1 VGTAQRTAVL
11 RLSHAYSC
19 LARRQALSCA
29 AIFLLTIGLRA
40 ALLPRL
46 GVPNPIIH
54 DEFSY
59 LLSADTY
66 ANGRLANPP
75 HPFWQ
80 HFETFQELQQ
90 PTYASKY
97 QPLQGLALALG
108 QKVFD
113 QPWIGVVLT
122 SALMCAAV
130 CWMLQSWIAPE
141 WALLGALLFTF
152 RIGVLSYWMNSFEG
166 GAIPA
171 IGGAL
176 VFGAVGRIWRGEYFH
191 AATCLTIWALGLAVL
206 MHSRPYDAVVA
217 GVVSAAG
224 LPWLLRKSGTSL
236 TVSALTP
243 SAAWPALAVLAAST
257 AAVAYVDYRVT
268 GNPLTLPY
276 QAHDRQYVTAS
287 PFLLAPLS
295 PEPVYRHAVMR
306 DFYTGWSVE
315 TWRESRE
322 QPLIQLLGRAYI
334 LIGFFFGSWPVTV
347 LLLLSP
353 LAFKTVAPETM
364 GERAG
369 VVFTAAGFASI
380 APLAGVFPHYAAA
393 FAGIF
398 YLRYM
403 QSLARVASW
412 RRPFGPA
419 IAAAVV
425 ALFIFSGRD
434 EFSSTLAD
442 RSGHFGEQRASMQS
456 SLAAMPGRQ
465 LVLVR
470 YAPGHNTQNE
480 WVFNAANI
488 DNSKVVWAREMSPE
502 QDGPFLQYFHDRQ
515 VWLAEPDKTPPSLT
529 PYPAADADKEARR

>member
-1 VGTAQRTAVL
+1 M
-11 RLSHAYSC
+11 RLFHAYSS
-19 LARRQALSCA
+19 LARRQVLSCA

-40 ALLPRL
+40 ALHTRL

-59 LLSADTY
+59 LLAADTY

-97 QPLQGLALALG
+97 QVLQGLALALG
-108 QKVFD
+108 RKIFD
-113 QPWIGVVLT
+113 LPWIGVVLT

-166 GAIPA
+166 GAVPA

-176 VFGAVGRIWRGEYFH
+176 VFGAVGRIRRREYFH

-206 MHSRPYDAVVA
+206 MHSRPYDAAVVA
-217 GVVSAAG
+217 VVSAGG
-224 LPWLLRKSGTSL
+224 LLWLLRKSGASFK
-236 TVSALTP
+236 VSAT
-243 SAAWPALAVLAAST
+243 WPALAMLAASV
-257 AAVAYVDYRVT
+257 AAIGYVDYRVT

-287 PFLLAPLS
+287 PFFLAPLS

-322 QPLIQLLGRAYI
+322 QPLIQLLGRAYV
-334 LIGFFFGSWPVTV
+334 LIGFFFGSWPVTIP
-347 LLLLSP
+347 LLLLPFALKS
-353 LAFKTVAPETM
+353 TESAP
-364 GERAG
+364 A
-369 VVFTAAGFASI
+369 
-380 APLAGVFPHYAAA
+380 
-393 FAGIF
+393 
-398 YLRYM
+398 LR
-403 QSLARVASW
+403 
-412 RRPFGPA
+412 
-419 IAAAVV
+419 
-425 ALFIFSGRD
+425 
-434 EFSSTLAD
+434 
-442 RSGHFGEQRASMQS
+442 
-456 SLAAMPGRQ
+456 
-465 LVLVR
+465 
-470 YAPGHNTQNE
+470 
-480 WVFNAANI
+480 
-488 DNSKVVWAREMSPE
+488 
-502 QDGPFLQYFHDRQ
+502 
-515 VWLAEPDKTPPSLT
+515 
-529 PYPAADADKEARR
+529 